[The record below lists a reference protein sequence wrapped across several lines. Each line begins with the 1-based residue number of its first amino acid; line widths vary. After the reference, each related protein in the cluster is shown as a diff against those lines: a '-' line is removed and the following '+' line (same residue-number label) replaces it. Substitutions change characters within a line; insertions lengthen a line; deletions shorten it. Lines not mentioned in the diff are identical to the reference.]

1 MNSTPFV
8 PAASPKPAP
17 RPARRPAPNLRPMS
31 EAQELARADADITQM
46 LRLSNPQRALSL
58 LMRAWHG
65 SDRETFVAALVQ
77 RLVLTHDRDRLNARA
92 PQSPQEPK
100 A

>member
-8 PAASPKPAP
+8 PAASP

-77 RLVLTHDRDRLNARA
+77 RLVLTHDLLNARA